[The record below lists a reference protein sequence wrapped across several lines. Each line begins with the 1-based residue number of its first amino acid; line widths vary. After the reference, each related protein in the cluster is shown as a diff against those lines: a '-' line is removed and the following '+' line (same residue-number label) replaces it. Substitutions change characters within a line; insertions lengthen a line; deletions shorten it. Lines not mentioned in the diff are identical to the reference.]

1 MAKEKKEKKVI
12 DNEKNIIVNQPVP
25 RNVYAPIKAIAALES
40 KYIQDV
46 VTDALVFYA
55 NSKGYKI

>member
-1 MAKEKKEKKVI
+1 MAKEKKFI
-12 DNEKNIIVNQPVP
+12 DADKSIIINQPVP

-46 VTDALVFYA
+46 VTDALAFYA
-55 NSKGYKI
+55 NSKGFKI

>member
-1 MAKEKKEKKVI
+1 MAKEKKVI
-12 DNEKNIIVNQPVP
+12 DADKIIINQPVP

-55 NSKGYKI
+55 KSKGFKI

>member
-1 MAKEKKEKKVI
+1 MAKEKKFI
-12 DNEKNIIVNQPVP
+12 DADKSIIINQPVP

-55 NSKGYKI
+55 KSKGFKI

>member
-1 MAKEKKEKKVI
+1 MAKEKKVVDTDKS
-12 DNEKNIIVNQPVP
+12 IIVNQPVP

-55 NSKGYKI
+55 KSKGFEI